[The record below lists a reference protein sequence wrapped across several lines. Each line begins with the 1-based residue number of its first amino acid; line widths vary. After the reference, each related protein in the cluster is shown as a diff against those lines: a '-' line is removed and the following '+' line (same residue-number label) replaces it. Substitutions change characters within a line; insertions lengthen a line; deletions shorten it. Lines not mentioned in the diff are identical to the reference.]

1 MTKADYTLKLIEM
14 MVKVILN
21 KDTMTEDQFIAE
33 MNHIAETAYTL
44 RS

>member
-1 MTKADYTLKLIEM
+1 MNKADYTLKLIEM

-21 KDTMTEDQFIAE
+21 KDTMSEDQFITE
-33 MNHIAETAYTL
+33 MDRIAETAYSL